1 MLEWEFD
8 VAIEGKNVQHVI
20 KPKNKWWSLISE
32 LGDKSVIMQKFG
44 GKIVIFQKVGWW
56 IILMNVN
63 IKWVKF
69 AIIDQERREDY
80 LKREK
85 KKIVEWSAKLRYFAP
100 R

>member
-8 VAIEGKNVQHVI
+8 VAIEGENVQHVI

-44 GKIVIFQKVGWW
+44 GNIVIFQKVGWW
-56 IILMNVN
+56 IILINVN

-80 LKREK
+80 LKRGKEK
-85 KKIVEWSAKLRYFAP
+85 VVE
-100 R
+100 

>member
-44 GKIVIFQKVGWW
+44 GKIVIF
-56 IILMNVN
+56 
-63 IKWVKF
+63 
-69 AIIDQERREDY
+69 
-80 LKREK
+80 
-85 KKIVEWSAKLRYFAP
+85 
-100 R
+100 